1 MKTNFTKKSIDS
13 HLRLSIAFSDEI
25 VVTIARIPSVS
36 RLSNAVSVNGHFEGF
51 EQVFETLEVIVFAR
65 FEARVG
71 RKIWKLGLHEIVE
84 CVIFLL
90 VFPVAAATCC
100 QITSFLIPRRFT
112 HIAQIF

>member
-13 HLRLSIAFSDEI
+13 HLRLCIAFSDEI
-25 VVTIARIPSVS
+25 VVTVARIPSVS
-36 RLSNAVSVNGHFEGF
+36 RLSNAVTVNGHFEGF
-51 EQVFETLEVIVFAR
+51 EQVFETLEVTAFAR
-65 FEARVG
+65 VEARVG

-90 VFPVAAATCC
+90 VAPATCC

-112 HIAQIF
+112 HVAQVF

>member
-36 RLSNAVSVNGHFEGF
+36 RLSNAVAVNGHFEGF
-51 EQVFETLEVIVFAR
+51 EQVFETLEVTNFAR
-65 FEARVG
+65 VEARVG

-90 VFPVAAATCC
+90 VFPVAPAT
-100 QITSFLIPRRFT
+100 SVSYT
-112 HIAQIF
+112 HLTLPTIYSV